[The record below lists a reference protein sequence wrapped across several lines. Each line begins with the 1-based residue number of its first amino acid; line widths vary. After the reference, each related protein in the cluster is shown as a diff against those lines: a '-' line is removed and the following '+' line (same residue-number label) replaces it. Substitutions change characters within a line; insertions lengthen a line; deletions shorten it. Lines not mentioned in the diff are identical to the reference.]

1 MRVKPDPGCQG
12 GRAGEPPPA
21 RPVLPVLGRVA
32 GGMNEKSYVDIQYV
46 VEPNYAGWRLDRYLH
61 QKIRRMTLPR
71 IQRLILR
78 GLLCEHRL
86 KPSTLVY
93 PGLAFTLRRSF
104 TDEPETPTELP
115 IVFQDDWLLVLD
127 KPAGLP
133 IHPTARYQKGTLV
146 SLLRERLGE
155 PSAEPAHRLDRETS
169 GLVVCGR
176 TTEACRV
183 LGRLFISRDVHKEY
197 LAICEGHPPED
208 TFFVDA
214 PIAEG
219 TELIRIAVRIDPV
232 EGKESRTRFEV
243 LRRFTREGEPF
254 ALLRCYP
261 ETGRQ
266 HQIRIHLHAVGFPL
280 VGDKMY
286 GPDPGYFDRFSR
298 HCLEPEAWVR
308 LRLPRQALHA
318 ARISFPHPGTGAP
331 VTFEAPLPT
340 DLADF
345 IEGRPVEAGPDADTS
360 AA

>member
-1 MRVKPDPGCQG
+1 MS
-12 GRAGEPPPA
+12 
-21 RPVLPVLGRVA
+21 
-32 GGMNEKSYVDIQYV
+32 KSYVDFEYV
-46 VEPNYAGWRLDRYLH
+46 VEPNYAGWRLDRYLGE
-61 QKIRRMTLPR
+61 KLRRLSRPR
-71 IQRLILR
+71 IQRIIQR

-86 KPSTLVY
+86 KPATLVY
-93 PGLAFTLRRSF
+93 PGLAFRIRRHL

-115 IVFQDDWLLVLD
+115 VLFQDEWLLVLD

-146 SLLRERLGE
+146 SLLRERFE
-155 PSAEPAHRLDRETS
+155 ERSAEPVHRLDRETS

-183 LGRLFISRDVHKEY
+183 LGKLFISREVHKEY

-208 TFFVDA
+208 SFVVDA

-219 TELIRIAVRIDPV
+219 TELIRIAVRIDAA
-232 EGKESRTRFEV
+232 EGKESLTRFQV
-243 LRRFTREGEPF
+243 LQRFTRDGAPF

-266 HQIRIHLHAVGFPL
+266 HQIRIHLREVGFPL
-280 VGDKMY
+280 VGDRMY

-308 LRLPRQALHA
+308 LRLPRHALHNA
-318 ARISFPHPGTGAP
+318 HIAFPHPGTGER
-331 VTFEAPLPT
+331 VSFDSPLPGE
-340 DLADF
+340 LVDF
-345 IEGRPVEAGPDADTS
+345 MEGRPVAVALEDSEDAE
-360 AA
+360 

>member
-1 MRVKPDPGCQG
+1 MS
-12 GRAGEPPPA
+12 
-21 RPVLPVLGRVA
+21 
-32 GGMNEKSYVDIQYV
+32 KSYVDFEYV
-46 VEPNYAGWRLDRYLH
+46 VEPNYAGWRLDRYLGE
-61 QKIRRMTLPR
+61 KLRRLSRPR
-71 IQRLILR
+71 IQRIIQR

-86 KPSTLVY
+86 KPATLVY
-93 PGLAFTLRRSF
+93 PGLAFRIRRHL
-104 TDEPETPTELP
+104 TDEPETPTELS
-115 IVFQDDWLLVLD
+115 VLFQDEWLLVLE

-146 SLLRERLGE
+146 SLLRERFGE
-155 PSAEPAHRLDRETS
+155 RSAEPVHRLDRETS

-183 LGRLFISRDVHKEY
+183 LGKLFISRDVHKEY

-208 TFFVDA
+208 TFVVDA

-219 TELIRIAVRIDPV
+219 TELIRIAVRIDAV
-232 EGKESRTRFEV
+232 EGKESRTRFQV
-243 LRRFTREGEPF
+243 LQRFTRDGEPF

-266 HQIRIHLHAVGFPL
+266 HQIRIHLREVGFPL

-308 LRLPRQALHA
+308 LRLPRHALHNSH
-318 ARISFPHPGTGAP
+318 ISFPHPGTGERVA
-331 VTFEAPLPT
+331 FDSSLPGE
-340 DLADF
+340 LVDF
-345 IEGRPVEAGPDADTS
+345 VEGRPVAAGPDEPEDT
-360 AA
+360 A